1 MARSF
6 QENYL
11 EDTVRQLEK
20 LRSLAEGAL
29 AQVDNDQLFE
39 QIGPE
44 VNSIA
49 TNMKHVAGNMLS
61 RWTDFLTTDGEKP
74 DRDRDSEFELG
85 PEDTPANVRARWD
98 NAWGVAIRAIESLK
112 PADLTRTVTIRG
124 EPHTVVEAINRQ
136 MSHYSYHVGQ
146 IVQLAKYFAAESW
159 KTLSIPKGQSKD
171 FDVNK
176 AGARYKA

>member
-1 MARSF
+1 MARSP
-6 QENYL
+6 EANYL
-11 EDTVRQLEK
+11 EDTVRQLRK
-20 LRSLAEGAL
+20 QRALAEAAI

-49 TNMKHVAGNMLS
+49 TTMKHVAGNMLS

-85 PEDTPANVRARWD
+85 AEDTPANVRARWD
-98 NAWGVAIRAIESLK
+98 RAWEVTIAAIESLE
-112 PADLTRTVTIRG
+112 PADLVRTVTIRE

-136 MSHYSYHVGQ
+136 VSHYSYHVGQ
-146 IVQLAKYFAAESW
+146 IVQLAKYFAGESW
-159 KTLSIPKGQSKD
+159 KSLSVPRGRSND

-176 AGARYKA
+176 SGARYRA